1 MTDKP
6 FREELT
12 DQRVRAGLSR
22 AEAATKL
29 GVPADT
35 YYRWEIGART
45 PNSYAARAVLAAAK
59 GWPAKAP
66 ETVTAA
72 AAALD
77 EAIL

>member
-1 MTDKP
+1 MTKP

-12 DQRVRAGLSR
+12 DQRVRAGLTR

-45 PNSYAARAVLAAAK
+45 PNGYATGWVLAAAK

-66 ETVTAA
+66 ETV
-72 AAALD
+72 
-77 EAIL
+77 

>member
-1 MTDKP
+1 MTAKP

-12 DQRVRAGLSR
+12 DQRVRAGLTR

-29 GVPADT
+29 SVPADT

-45 PNSYAARAVLAAAK
+45 PNSYAVRTVLEAAK

-66 ETVTAA
+66 ETV
-72 AAALD
+72 
-77 EAIL
+77 

>member
-1 MTDKP
+1 MTVKP
-6 FREELT
+6 FRQELT

-22 AEAATKL
+22 AEAASKL

-45 PNSYAARAVLAAAK
+45 PNSYAVRPVLEAAQ

-66 ETVTAA
+66 DTV
-72 AAALD
+72 
-77 EAIL
+77 